1 MKKTVIETLLREY
14 TNLHTCISFQIEVR
28 AIFTKPDLEEGIAEG
43 TFYINHPY
51 TKIEL
56 AQVLDNYGFS
66 TVIENVYQILSN
78 NAEEIATKGSNWT
91 LSKIVQINLYIN
103 RDAVV

>member
-1 MKKTVIETLLREY
+1 M
-14 TNLHTCISFQIEVR
+14 R
-28 AIFTKPDLEEGIAEG
+28 AIFTKPDLEEGIVEG

-66 TVIENVYQILSN
+66 KVIENVYQILSN
-78 NAEEIATKGSNWT
+78 NAEEIVTKGSNWT

-103 RDAVV
+103 RKEALHAGCPVKLPPEISKKEL